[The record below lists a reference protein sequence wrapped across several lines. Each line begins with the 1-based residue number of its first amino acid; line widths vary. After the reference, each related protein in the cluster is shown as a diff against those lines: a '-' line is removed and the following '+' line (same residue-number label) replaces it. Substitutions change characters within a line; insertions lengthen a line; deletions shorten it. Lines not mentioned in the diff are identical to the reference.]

1 MRSTESISTPSQLAT
16 CVLALSGI
24 IVLLMLSLPAFSAD
38 EPSHTAW
45 TVLLKDCVVTLGDG
59 GATAADYDCFDQKQ
73 SALKSYLDELSSVTP
88 DAFASLPKESQ
99 LAFLI
104 NAYNAWTVELIL
116 SEWPDLESIR
126 DLGNLFRSPW
136 KKKIVRLFG
145 QELSLDDVEHGR
157 IREKGVYDD
166 PRIHFAVNCASI
178 GCPALR
184 EEAYTGTE
192 LETQLEQQTHR
203 FLGDRSRNRLQQN
216 TLEVSSI
223 FKWYRDDFEAGWRGT
238 SSLPEFFA
246 RYAVALDATPQALTS
261 ESLEIDFLSYDWA
274 LNKP

>member
-1 MRSTESISTPSQLAT
+1 
-16 CVLALSGI
+16 
-24 IVLLMLSLPAFSAD
+24 MLSLPAFSAD

-157 IREKGVYDD
+157 IREQGVYDD